1 VGAIEL
7 SGLRKRYGSVDAV
20 AGIDLEVATGEL
32 VAVLG
37 PNGAGKTTT
46 IQILEG
52 LTPRTAGDVR
62 VLGVD
67 PERAG
72 RDFRDRIGVMLQE
85 CVTEPLLR
93 VGELVDLHR
102 SFYRRPR
109 PADAVLRLVGLAGSE
124 RAMVRTLSGGQ
135 QRRVDLALALVG
147 DPELVFLD
155 EPTTG
160 FDPEARRRAWDVIA
174 TLQDDG
180 VTILLS
186 THYLEEAEQLA
197 DRIVV
202 LAHGRIVAEGPPR
215 TLGDRAARA
224 GRIALDP
231 IAGVDPDDL
240 PVLVELAEGR
250 WRVRCD
256 DVTTALHDL
265 TGWALTEGH
274 RLEGLTVAGATLDDI
289 YSEVVA

>member
-1 VGAIEL
+1 MAAIEV
-7 SGLRKRYGSVDAV
+7 SGLSKRYGALEAV
-20 AGIDLEVATGEL
+20 AGIDLEVAAGEL

-67 PERAG
+67 PEGAG
-72 RDFRDRIGVMLQE
+72 RDFRDRIGVMLQQ

-102 SFYRRPR
+102 SFYSKPR
-109 PADAVLRLVGLAGSE
+109 PADAVLRLVGLGGTE

-160 FDPEARRRAWDVIA
+160 FDPEARRRAWEVIT

-186 THYLEEAEQLA
+186 THYLEEAERLA
-197 DRIVV
+197 DRIIV
-202 LAHGRIVAEGPPR
+202 LAHGRVVAEGPPR
-215 TLGDRAARA
+215 TLGNRAARA
-224 GRIALDP
+224 GHITLDP
-231 IAGVDPDDL
+231 IAGVDPVDL
-240 PVLVELAEGR
+240 PVLVELDQGR
-250 WRVRCD
+250 WHVRGED
-256 DVTTALHDL
+256 LTTALHEL
-265 TGWALTEGH
+265 TGWALAEGH
-274 RLEGLTVAGATLDDI
+274 RLDSLTVAGATLDDI